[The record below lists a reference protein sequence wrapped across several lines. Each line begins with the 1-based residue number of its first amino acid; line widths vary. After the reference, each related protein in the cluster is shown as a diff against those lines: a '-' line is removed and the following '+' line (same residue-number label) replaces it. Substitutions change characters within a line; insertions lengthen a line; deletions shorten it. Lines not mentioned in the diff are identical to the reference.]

1 MQNKY
6 TANSLP
12 DMVRTYH
19 EHSIDYSKE
28 THLSN
33 LQKQIDENRE
43 RSVRESNESLS
54 EFQMSET
61 SPVRKGGRR
70 SIETILK
77 LEAGYSNPMP
87 LLAGAVIRENARKDT
102 EASDYFWGS
111 IESLSDS
118 KPEIVSPPE
127 TPGASEVESVIGE
140 MCDSGEVP
148 NAELGKLKK
157 AITRKPKIPIKTN
170 RAQKLRALFIESRAQ
185 PLPSNKP
192 TKKESKPATK
202 DNIEKINHSAQELIS
217 ALKKLGKDAKLSPQT
232 KSKLEMILIQT
243 SK

>member
-1 MQNKY
+1 
-6 TANSLP
+6 
-12 DMVRTYH
+12 MVRTYH

-111 IESLSDS
+111 IESLSES
-118 KPEIVSPPE
+118 KPEILPSPE
-127 TPGASEVESVIGE
+127 TPRASEVESVIDE
-140 MCDSGEVP
+140 MCNSGEVS
-148 NAELGKLKK
+148 NTELVKLK

-170 RAQKLRALFIESRAQ
+170 RAQKLRAQFIESRAQ
-185 PLPSNKP
+185 PVPSNKP
-192 TKKESKPATK
+192 TKKEIKPASNV
-202 DNIEKINHSAQELIS
+202 NIEKINHSAQELIS

-232 KSKLEMILIQT
+232 KSKLETILLQT